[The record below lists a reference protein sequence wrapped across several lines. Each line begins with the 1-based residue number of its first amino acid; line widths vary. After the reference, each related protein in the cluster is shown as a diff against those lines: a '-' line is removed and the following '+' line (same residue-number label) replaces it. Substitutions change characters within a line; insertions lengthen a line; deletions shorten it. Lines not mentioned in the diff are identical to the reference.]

1 MIQSMTAFGRGSSLY
16 EAGTWVVELKCVNSK
31 FLDYQMRL
39 PASLNALEERIKKHV
54 AARISRGR
62 VALSISLNGSAAVR
76 QKLSLNLPLLA
87 QYKKIIAQLRD
98 ELGDDFE
105 KPGLSFLL
113 NNRDVVISD
122 EDAPDTEETWQSL
135 APALEQALEEACV
148 MRAAEGEYLARD
160 LIQRLDS
167 LAGLLEEMEGITPRI
182 IANYQARLRERI
194 AKLLEQDFPEMEQR
208 LAQEVAVTAD
218 KCDISE
224 ELVRTRSH
232 LAQFR
237 TFLQAAEPVGRKLDF
252 LVQELNREANTMG
265 SKSPDAQALNLVV
278 NLKAE
283 LERIREQVQNIE

>member
-1 MIQSMTAFGRGSSLY
+1 MIQSMTAFGRGSSPY

-31 FLDYQMRL
+31 FLDYQLRL
-39 PASLNALEERIKKHV
+39 PASLGALEERIKKHV
-54 AARISRGR
+54 AVRLSRGR
-62 VALSISLNGSAAVR
+62 VSLFINLNGAAAAR
-76 QKLSLNLPLLA
+76 QKLSLNLSLLA
-87 QYKKIIAQLRD
+87 QYKKIAARLQK
-98 ELGDDFE
+98 EMGDDFE

-122 EDAPDTEETWQSL
+122 EDAPDTEEIWQSL
-135 APALEQALEEACV
+135 APALEQALEEACA

-160 LIQRLDS
+160 LSQRLDL

-182 IANYQARLRERI
+182 IANYQERLRERI
-194 AKLLEQDFPEMEQR
+194 AKLLDQGLPELEQR
-208 LAQEVAVTAD
+208 LAQEVAITAD

-224 ELVRTRSH
+224 ELVRARSH

-265 SKSPDAQALNLVV
+265 SKSPDARAINLVV
-278 NLKAE
+278 SLKAE